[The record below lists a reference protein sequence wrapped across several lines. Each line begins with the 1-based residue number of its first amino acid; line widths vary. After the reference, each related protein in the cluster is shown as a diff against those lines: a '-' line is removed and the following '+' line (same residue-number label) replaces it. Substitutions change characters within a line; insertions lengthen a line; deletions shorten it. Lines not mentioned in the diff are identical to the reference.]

1 MNMRTLSNSEISKN
15 FSFINLV
22 TTNKVK
28 KLLQS
33 LSATM
38 TERINSIQHKLV
50 KLVDIPFFNLL
61 TEAIKFCMQR
71 SIFPDS
77 AKVVSID
84 PLDKRKQK
92 KEISSFRPVGIL
104 NTASKIYE
112 LAIKKQMVTGTKKY
126 LYQLI
131 EKSPVIIKLI
141 KNWRENL
148 A

>member
-1 MNMRTLSNSEISKN
+1 MLKR
-15 FSFINLV
+15 LV
-22 TTNKVK
+22 G
-28 KLLQS
+28 
-33 LSATM
+33 
-38 TERINSIQHKLV
+38 INSIQHKLV
-50 KLVDIPFFNLL
+50 KLVAITFFNLL
-61 TEAIKFCMQR
+61 REALNFCTQH
-71 SIFPDS
+71 SIFLDS

-148 A
+148 V

>member
-28 KLLQS
+28 KLLRR
-33 LSATM
+33 LNAKM
-38 TERINSIQHKLV
+38 TEGINSIQHKLV

-84 PLDKRKQK
+84 PLDKRKQ
-92 KEISSFRPVGIL
+92 
-104 NTASKIYE
+104 SKRDF
-112 LAIKKQMVTGTKKY
+112 KF
-126 LYQLI
+126 
-131 EKSPVIIKLI
+131 
-141 KNWRENL
+141 
-148 A
+148 